1 MAATLH
7 ERRCLDVLHATSVK
21 DFKRQFVDFAQDLG
35 FDTVGVMVVTKHSPT
50 LTEYQ
55 MLNNAP
61 AAYLNEFH
69 NRDNGRLDPVNNH
82 CKRSSAPLV
91 WDRQTYTSVNAGALW
106 ELQAPFGYRSGIAVA
121 MHLARGMHFMFGA
134 NWSKDRCESVP
145 HFKAIAED
153 VLSFAE
159 YAQAAAFEL
168 AVPTQA
174 DPGNASFLTKSELE
188 ALRWTMDGMTSWEI
202 GQKMA
207 LSEFDVTLRLQRV
220 MRKLGCGSKY
230 EAVLKGIK
238 LGLIEGA

>member
-1 MAATLH
+1 MSATLH
-7 ERRCLDVLHATSVK
+7 ERRCQEVLHAASVR

-35 FDTVGVMVVTKHSPT
+35 FETVGVMVVTKHSPT

-69 NRDNGRLDPVNNH
+69 NRDHCRVDPVNNH
-82 CKRSSAPLV
+82 CKRSSAPIV
-91 WDRQTYTSVNAGALW
+91 WDRRTYGSQNVEALW

-134 NWSKDRCESVP
+134 NWSRDRCETVP

-153 VLSFAE
+153 VLSFAA

-168 AVPTQA
+168 SAPTRP
-174 DPGNASFLTKSELE
+174 DPGNTWFLTLSELE
-188 ALRWTMDGMTSWEI
+188 ALRWTMDGLTSWEI
-202 GQKMA
+202 GRKMA
-207 LSEFDVTLRLQRV
+207 LSGSDVTLRLQRA
-220 MRKLGCGSKY
+220 MKKLGCGSKY
-230 EAVLKGIK
+230 EAVLKAIK
-238 LGLIEGA
+238 LGLIEGE

>member
-1 MAATLH
+1 MSATLH
-7 ERRCLDVLHATSVK
+7 EKRCLDVLHATSVK
-21 DFKRQFVDFAQDLG
+21 DFKHQFVDFAQNLG

-61 AAYLNEFH
+61 TAYLAEFH
-69 NRDNGRLDPVNNH
+69 NRDHCRVDPVNNH
-82 CKRSSAPLV
+82 CKRSSIPIV
-91 WDRQTYTSVNAGALW
+91 WDRQTYADCDAGTLW

-134 NWSKDRCESVP
+134 NWSKDRCENVP

-153 VLSFAE
+153 VLNFAE

-168 AVPTQA
+168 SAPTQF
-174 DPGNASFLTKSELE
+174 DPGNTWSLTRSELE

-207 LSEFDVTLRLQRV
+207 LSDCDVTLRLQRA
-220 MRKLGCGSKY
+220 MSKLGCGSKY